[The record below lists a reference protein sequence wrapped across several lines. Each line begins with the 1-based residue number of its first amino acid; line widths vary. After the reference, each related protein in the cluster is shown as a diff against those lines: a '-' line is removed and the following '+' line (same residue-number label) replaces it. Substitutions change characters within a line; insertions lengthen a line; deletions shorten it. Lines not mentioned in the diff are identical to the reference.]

1 MAQPG
6 VVSNRNIG
14 WDADIVAGDREAMM
28 PDARS
33 YEAKELVCR
42 ECDEWFVFTAAEQR
56 FYAEQ
61 GFPPPKRC
69 PTCRAER
76 RRQEQV
82 RERSDTN

>member
-1 MAQPG
+1 
-6 VVSNRNIG
+6 
-14 WDADIVAGDREAMM
+14 M
-28 PDARS
+28 PDTKS

-42 ECDEWFVFTAAEQR
+42 ECDEWFVFAATDQR

-69 PTCRAER
+69 PNCRAER

-82 RERSDTN
+82 RERFDIT